1 MEVYLL
7 VNHEQQMYKQSES
20 WTYVK
25 LPSEQKNIRRILSDT
40 YRSMP
45 DPMQLAMLLSVY
57 DELPDSSIADLLAC
71 KQEVVSRL
79 LQEADRLFI
88 KAVGQAVSRKCIYE
102 MLKKEIEEQPL
113 AAELV
118 ERVKKNLCKTLFDSS

>member
-7 VNHEQQMYKQSES
+7 VNHEQQMSKQSES

-25 LPSEQKNIRRILSDT
+25 LPSKQKNIRRILSDT

-45 DPMQLAMLLSVY
+45 DPMQLAVLLSVY
-57 DELPDSSIADLLAC
+57 DALSGSSIASLLEC

-79 LQEADRLFI
+79 LQEAYRLFI
-88 KAVGQAVSRKCIYE
+88 KAVGQGVSRKRIYE
-102 MLKKEIEEQPL
+102 MLEKEIEEQPL

>member
-1 MEVYLL
+1 MGVYLL
-7 VNHEQQMYKQSES
+7 VSHEQQKSKQSES

-25 LPSEQKNIRRILSDT
+25 LPSEQKNIRGILSDT

-45 DPMQLAMLLSVY
+45 DPMQLAMLLSIY

-79 LQEADRLFI
+79 LQEAYRLFI